1 MIRLLSILIFILCI
15 YNYSKAQEPF
25 MHHITDDDGLP
36 SMEVYNIIQDH
47 KGFIWIGTDN
57 GLCRFDGINF
67 KIYSHPKQRGR
78 AFSRF
83 KIDKK
88 NRIWMVN
95 FSGQIFYLENDTL
108 KLFEQFEEKYKSGI
122 SRFDIDEE
130 EVLWISSIG
139 NPLFSY
145 DLKTNKWKS
154 YPYINCN
161 SVQNIIVNNQFDI
174 AFSLGY
180 IQSVKNPK
188 KMIRHSWD
196 GMQYAPSENIAI
208 GMRGINGGA
217 NNISLSILKPDFSY
231 SEIDASALPNNSARI
246 IDFITFSLDDCWL
259 LTYDGA
265 YHLAI
270 RDNKIILKGHY
281 LKQKSVSWIC
291 RDREGNY
298 LISTLKNGIFMIPSM
313 NVWQMNTENSN
324 LPDNRITRI
333 EKMDNQTLIMGTGN
347 GNLFTFN
354 THAKKIIKNT
364 LVDNDRKDIEAIKYD
379 AYTGDIYTQT
389 TTLHKLGNNLKQIIT
404 FKYSLSSIKDLSI
417 DKYGMLAIANSFS
430 GMLVN
435 FNPNADKSIFHK
447 QYKFID
453 YNTYSVAYL
462 YQQRSYTVHINEE
475 DSSILQGCIDG
486 LYYFKNGKVFSVID
500 PETKSN
506 IYAND
511 IIQDPTGYIWI
522 STMQQGIY
530 TLRGNKV
537 IAHYSTS
544 NGLISNF
551 TRCLTYDAKSNQVW
565 FATNEGV
572 QSLNVITKQ
581 YSTITR
587 ADGLVTNDVLDMEIV
602 KPYLYIASSKGLQWI
617 NIDSLYQ
624 NTYAP
629 DIYLT
634 EFSINET
641 DTPIGNNY
649 VLSHTSNTIKFS
661 YIGIAGK
668 ARKNIK
674 YKYRLV
680 GLDTGWIT
688 ANYINNFALFNS
700 LSPGDYTFEVYAINE
715 DGIESTIPAKL
726 SFSIRNPYWQTWWF
740 YASIALGVILILTL
754 LFYLRIQF
762 INRRNLLQ
770 RKNVELELE
779 KSNIEKEL
787 RTSQLSALKVQMNPH
802 FIFNALNSIQ
812 EYILTNEKKLANSY
826 LGKFSDLMRLYLD
839 MSNKQ
844 SISLDEEIKALK
856 LYLELEAMRFEDNFI
871 YELSVDENLSADEV
885 MIPPM
890 IIQPFVENA
899 IKHGLLHK
907 RTDRKLNVVF
917 NKGPKDSLIC
927 VVTDNGIG
935 RKQSEELNAKRRKQH
950 TSFATGA
957 TKKRLEILNYGLN
970 KTIGVEYD
978 DLVDTHGNALGTKVT
993 ITI

>member
-1 MIRLLSILIFILCI
+1 
-15 YNYSKAQEPF
+15 
-25 MHHITDDDGLP
+25 
-36 SMEVYNIIQDH
+36 
-47 KGFIWIGTDN
+47 
-57 GLCRFDGINF
+57 
-67 KIYSHPKQRGR
+67 
-78 AFSRF
+78 
-83 KIDKK
+83 
-88 NRIWMVN
+88 
-95 FSGQIFYLENDTL
+95 
-108 KLFEQFEEKYKSGI
+108 
-122 SRFDIDEE
+122 
-130 EVLWISSIG
+130 
-139 NPLFSY
+139 
-145 DLKTNKWKS
+145 
-154 YPYINCN
+154 
-161 SVQNIIVNNQFDI
+161 
-174 AFSLGY
+174 
-180 IQSVKNPK
+180 
-188 KMIRHSWD
+188 
-196 GMQYAPSENIAI
+196 
-208 GMRGINGGA
+208 
-217 NNISLSILKPDFSY
+217 
-231 SEIDASALPNNSARI
+231 
-246 IDFITFSLDDCWL
+246 
-259 LTYDGA
+259 
-265 YHLAI
+265 
-270 RDNKIILKGHY
+270 
-281 LKQKSVSWIC
+281 
-291 RDREGNY
+291 
-298 LISTLKNGIFMIPSM
+298 
-313 NVWQMNTENSN
+313 
-324 LPDNRITRI
+324 
-333 EKMDNQTLIMGTGN
+333 
-347 GNLFTFN
+347 
-354 THAKKIIKNT
+354 
-364 LVDNDRKDIEAIKYD
+364 
-379 AYTGDIYTQT
+379 
-389 TTLHKLGNNLKQIIT
+389 
-404 FKYSLSSIKDLSI
+404 
-417 DKYGMLAIANSFS
+417 MLAIANSFS

-435 FNPNADKSIFHK
+435 LNQKADKSIFHQ
-447 QYKFID
+447 QYKFFD

-462 YQQRSYTVHINEE
+462 YQQRSYTVHINEK
-475 DSSILQGCIDG
+475 DSSILQGSIDG
-486 LYYFKNGKVFSVID
+486 LYFLKNGNSFQITD
-500 PETKSN
+500 PETKN
-506 IYAND
+506 KIYAND
-511 IIQDPTGYIWI
+511 IIQDPNGNLWV

-530 TLRGNKV
+530 KLRGDKV
-537 IAHYSTS
+537 IAHYTTST
-544 NGLISNF
+544 GLNSNF
-551 TRCLTYDAKSNQVW
+551 TRCLTYDTLSSQLW
-565 FATNEGV
+565 FATNDGI
-572 QSLNVITKQ
+572 QSLNVITNQ
-581 YSTITR
+581 YSNISR
-587 ADGLVTNDVLDMEIV
+587 ADGLVTNDVLDMEVI

-674 YKYRLV
+674 YKYRLI
-680 GLDTGWIT
+680 GLDTAWIT

-700 LSPGDYTFEVYAINE
+700 LSPGEYTFEVYAINE
-715 DGIESTIPAKL
+715 DGIESKNPAKL
-726 SFSIRNPYWQTWWF
+726 SFSIKNPYWQTWWF
-740 YASIALGVILILTL
+740 YAIIAFGAILILTL

-907 RTDRKLNVVF
+907 RTDRKLNVAF

-978 DLVDTHGNALGTKVT
+978 DLSDVYGNPLGTKVT